1 MIRKGLYDHRHI
13 IIAIIAVFIVGIG
26 LGVFGSKFGFK
37 ENSVSTK
44 LIAVDDE
51 GNGVTADLTAT
62 VRKGSG
68 LVLVNINNLVADLDT
83 QTSARNAAEV
93 AAKISGSELS
103 KFDFIFDIKTAASKI
118 SGGSA
123 GTPMTL
129 AAIAALQ
136 NKSLRDDVAVTGI
149 IDSEG
154 RINPVGSII
163 EKAAAAKNAG
173 MKLVLVPVGSK
184 GNGLE
189 HVRTKEC
196 AKYKDY
202 DYCEISYK
210 EVAIKLDNLEIEMK
224 EVADIK
230 EALQYALR

>member
-1 MIRKGLYDHRHI
+1 MIKEGLYEHRHI
-13 IIAIIAVFIVGIG
+13 IIAVIAVFVIGIG
-26 LGVFGSKFGFK
+26 LGVYGSKFTFK

-44 LIAVDDE
+44 LVAVDDE

-93 AAKISGSELS
+93 AAKVGGAELS

-136 NKSLRDDVAVTGI
+136 NKSLRSDVVVTGV
-149 IDSEG
+149 IDSNG
-154 RINPVGSII
+154 KINPVGSII
-163 EKAAAAKNAG
+163 EKAAAAKSAG
-173 MKLVLVPVGSK
+173 MNLILVPVGSK
-184 GNGLE
+184 GSGLE
-189 HVRTKEC
+189 HVRTKDC
-196 AKYKDY
+196 SKYKDY

-210 EVAIKLDNLEIEMK
+210 EVAVKLDNLEIEMK